1 VMVQKT
7 EDSAWHLLRDG
18 EELPSGAN
26 YFFGLH
32 PEENAYFYIFQIDS
46 TGKLDWLFPQNTYLF
61 HSTGQNPVSAA
72 KWTRVPL
79 SVNQAYYLDEN
90 VGVEHF
96 YIVATKTPWSALE
109 EALGKAGLSGD
120 PNKPILASFSLQTRG
135 SAGIRPVPVKL
146 PGAKGQALPGA
157 QQLIKGKAGALVIER
172 WFQHIN
178 AKAKE

>member
-1 VMVQKT
+1 
-7 EDSAWHLLRDG
+7 
-18 EELPSGAN
+18 
-26 YFFGLH
+26 LH

-46 TGKLDWLFPQNTYLF
+46 TGKLDWLFPQNTYLS

-90 VGVEHF
+90 EGVEHF
-96 YIVATKTPWSALE
+96 YIVATQTPWPALE
-109 EALGKAGLSGD
+109 EALGKARLSGN

-135 SAGIRPVPVKL
+135 SAGIRPVPVEL

-157 QQLIKGKAGALVIER
+157 QQLIKGEAGALVIER
-172 WFQHIN
+172 WFRHV
-178 AKAKE
+178 KAKEKE